1 MNTSRSTS
9 KYVIGVDFG
18 TESGRAVL
26 VDVNTGSQL
35 ASSVHP
41 YANGVIDEV
50 LPGTEIALEPDWALQ
65 DPNDYLEV
73 FKTTIPAV
81 LAESAVH
88 PDDVIG
94 IGIDFTSCT
103 MLPTTANGT
112 PLSFL
117 PQWRDNPHAWVK
129 LWKHHAAQ
137 PEANKLNQVARELGY
152 TFLDRYG
159 GKISSEWFFPKAW
172 QILDEAP
179 EVYAAADRLIEA
191 ADWVVW
197 QLTGVETRNECTA
210 GYKAIWSKRE
220 GFPPDE
226 FFKALDPRMEHIVDE
241 KMSRTL
247 SPLGSLAGGL
257 TERAAHWTGLNA
269 GTPVA
274 VANVDAHVAVPAATV
289 LEPGRMVIIM
299 GTSNCHMLLGTEEYH
314 VPGIC
319 GVGED
324 GIVPGFAGY
333 EAGQS
338 CVGDSFAWFV
348 QECVP
353 ASYTEQAK
361 ARGIDIHQLLEE
373 KAALLQPGESGLL
386 ALDWW
391 NGNRSILVDIDLT
404 GLLLGLT
411 LATKP
416 EEIYRALIESTAY
429 GTRIIID
436 NFAANGVPV
445 REIVAAGG
453 LPERNRLLMQIYT
466 DVTGRPIHL
475 MGTSQG
481 GAFGSAMH
489 AAVAAGAQNG
499 GYDSIFE
506 AARHMAYL
514 RQEAFTP
521 IPAHQAIYDQLYREY
536 VTLYD
541 YFGRGGN
548 DVMKRLKRLREEILT
563 DPDRSHQRTGVPPLN
578 EASGTHP
585 SS

>member
-1 MNTSRSTS
+1 MNTSPRSTS
-9 KYVIGVDFG
+9 KYAIGVDFG

-35 ASSVHP
+35 ASNVHP

-50 LPGTEIALEPDWALQ
+50 LPGTRIALEPDWALQ

-81 LAESAVH
+81 LAESGVK
-88 PDDVIG
+88 PEDVIG
-94 IGIDFTSCT
+94 VGIDFTSCT
-103 MLPTTANGT
+103 MLPTTADST
-112 PLSFL
+112 PLCFL
-117 PQWRDNPHAWVK
+117 PEWRNNPHAWVK

-137 PEANKLNQVARELGY
+137 PEANKLNQIARELGY

-210 GYKAIWSKRE
+210 GYKAIWSKHE
-220 GFPPDE
+220 GFPPNE

-247 SPLGSLAGGL
+247 SPLGSKAGVL
-257 TERAAHWTGLNA
+257 TEEAAGWTGLNP

-299 GTSNCHMLLGTEEYH
+299 GTSNCHMLLGAEERE

-319 GVGED
+319 GVVQD
-324 GIVPGFAGY
+324 GIIPGFAGY

-348 QECVP
+348 EKCVP
-353 ASYTEQAK
+353 TSYTDQAE
-361 ARGIDIHQLLEE
+361 ARGLNIHQFLEE

-391 NGNRSILVDIDLT
+391 NGNRTILVDVDLN
-404 GLLLGLT
+404 GMMLGLT
-411 LATKP
+411 LATRP

-436 NFAANGVPV
+436 DFNAHGAPV

-453 LPERNRLLMQIYT
+453 LPERNKLLMQIYA
-466 DVTGRPIHL
+466 DVTGLPIYQ
-475 MGTSQG
+475 TRTIQG
-481 GAFGSAMH
+481 GAFGSAMYG
-489 AAVAAGAQNG
+489 AVVAAKEGG

-506 AARHMAYL
+506 ATRHMARL
-514 RQEAFTP
+514 REEAFKP
-521 IPAHQAIYDQLYREY
+521 IPQHQEIYDQLYREY

-541 YFGRGGN
+541 YFGRGAN
-548 DVMKRLKRLREEILT
+548 DVMKRLKRLREEILAEPHT
-563 DPDRSHQRTGVPPLN
+563 EEMRY
-578 EASGTHP
+578 A
-585 SS
+585 

>member
-1 MNTSRSTS
+1 MNTSPQATS
-9 KYVIGVDFG
+9 KYSIGIDFG

-26 VDVNTGSQL
+26 VDIRTGSQL
-35 ASSVHP
+35 SSSVHP
-41 YANGVIDEV
+41 YANGVIDEK
-50 LPGTEIALEPDWALQ
+50 LPGTTIALEPDWALQ

-73 FKTTIPAV
+73 FKTTIPTV
-81 LAESAVH
+81 LAESGVK

-103 MLPTTANGT
+103 MLPTTADGT
-112 PLSFL
+112 PLCFL
-117 PQWRDNPHAWVK
+117 PQWRNTPHAWVK

-137 PEANKLNQVARELGY
+137 PEANKLNQVASELGY

-172 QILDEAP
+172 QILNEAP

-197 QLTGVETRNECTA
+197 QLTGEEKRNECTA
-210 GYKAIWSKRE
+210 GYKAIWSKRT
-220 GFPPDE
+220 GFPPNE

-247 SPLGSLAGGL
+247 SPLGSKAGGL
-257 TERAAHWTGLNA
+257 TEEAARWTGLNQ

-274 VANVDAHVAVPAATV
+274 VANVDAHVAVPAAMV

-299 GTSNCHMLLGTEEYH
+299 GTSNCHMLLSTGERE

-319 GVGED
+319 GMVQD
-324 GIVPGFAGY
+324 GIIPGFTGY

-348 QECVP
+348 EQCVP
-353 ASYTEQAK
+353 SSYTHQAE
-361 ARGIDIHQLLEE
+361 ARGLSIHQFLEE

-391 NGNRSILVDIDLT
+391 NGNRSILVDVDLT
-404 GLLLGLT
+404 GMMLGMT

-416 EEIYRALIESTAY
+416 EEMYRALLESTAY

-436 NFAANGVPV
+436 DFNAHGVPV

-453 LPERNRLLMQIYT
+453 LPERNKLLMQIYA
-466 DVTGRPIHL
+466 DVTGLPISQ
-475 MGTSQG
+475 TRTIQG
-481 GAFGSAMH
+481 GAFGSAMYG
-489 AAVAAGAQNG
+489 AVAAGLNAG

-506 AARHMAYL
+506 ASKQMARL
-514 RQEAFTP
+514 REEAFKP
-521 IPAHQAIYDQLYREY
+521 LPQHQEIYDQLYREY
-536 VTLYD
+536 VMLHD
-541 YFGRGGN
+541 YFGRN
-548 DVMKRLKRLREEILT
+548 ANNVMKHLKRLREGILT
-563 DPDRSHQRTGVPPLN
+563 DSHAKER
-578 EASGTHP
+578 
-585 SS
+585 

>member
-1 MNTSRSTS
+1 MNTSPRATS
-9 KYVIGVDFG
+9 KYAVGVDFG
-18 TESGRAVL
+18 TESGRTVL
-26 VDVNTGSQL
+26 VDVSTGREL
-35 ASSVHP
+35 ASSVHI
-41 YANGVIDEV
+41 YANGVIDET
-50 LPGTEIALEPDWALQ
+50 LPGTTIALGADWALQ

-81 LAESAVH
+81 LAESGVN
-88 PDDVIG
+88 PNDVIG

-103 MLPTTANGT
+103 MLPTTVDGT
-112 PLSFL
+112 PLCFL
-117 PQWRDNPHAWVK
+117 PEWRNHPHAWVK

-137 PEANKLNQVARELGY
+137 PEANKLNQIARELGY

-210 GYKAIWSKRE
+210 GYKAIWSKHE
-220 GFPPDE
+220 GFPPNA

-247 SPLGSLAGGL
+247 SPLGSKAGGL
-257 TERAAHWTGLNA
+257 TGEAARWTGLKQ

-274 VANVDAHVAVPAATV
+274 VGNVDAHVSVPAATV

-299 GTSNCHMLLGTEEYH
+299 GTSNCHMLLGREERN

-319 GVGED
+319 GVVED
-324 GIVPGFAGY
+324 GIIPGFSGY

-348 QECVP
+348 ERCVP
-353 ASYTEQAK
+353 ADYMYRAEA
-361 ARGIDIHQLLEE
+361 GGLNIHQFLEE
-373 KAALLQPGESGLL
+373 KAALLKPGESGLL

-391 NGNRSILVDIDLT
+391 NGNRSILVDVDLT
-404 GLLLGLT
+404 GMLLGLT
-411 LATKP
+411 LATRP
-416 EEIYRALIESTAY
+416 EEMYRALIESTAY
-429 GTRIIID
+429 GTRIIIED
-436 NFAANGVPV
+436 FEANGIPV
-445 REIVAAGG
+445 KEIVAAGG
-453 LPERNRLLMQIYT
+453 LPERNKLLVQIYA
-466 DVTGRPIHL
+466 DVTGRPIRQT
-475 MGTSQG
+475 GTSQG

-489 AAVAAGAQNG
+489 GAVAAGKEAG

-506 AARHMAYL
+506 AARHMARL
-514 RQEAFTP
+514 REEAVNP
-521 IPAHQAIYDQLYREY
+521 LPHNQAIYDRLYREY

-541 YFGRGGN
+541 YFGRGAN
-548 DVMKRLKRLREEILT
+548 DVMKRLKYLREEILT
-563 DPDRSHQRTGVPPLN
+563 DSH
-578 EASGTHP
+578 
-585 SS
+585 

>member
-1 MNTSRSTS
+1 MNTSPRSTS
-9 KYVIGVDFG
+9 KYAVGVDFG

-26 VDVNTGSQL
+26 VDVNTGLEL
-35 ASSVHP
+35 ASNVHP
-41 YANGVIDEV
+41 YANGVIDEK
-50 LPGTEIALEPDWALQ
+50 LPGTTITLGPDWALQ

-81 LAESAVH
+81 LAESGVN
-88 PDDVIG
+88 PNDVIG

-112 PLSFL
+112 PLCFL
-117 PQWRDNPHAWVK
+117 PQWRTHPHAWVK

-137 PEANKLNQVARELGY
+137 PEANQLNQIARELGY

-197 QLTGVETRNECTA
+197 QLTGVETRNACTA
-210 GYKAIWSKRE
+210 GYKAIWSKRD
-220 GFPPDE
+220 GFPPNA
-226 FFKALDPRMEHIVDE
+226 FFKALDPRMEHIIDE

-247 SPLGSLAGGL
+247 CPLGAQAGSL
-257 TERAAHWTGLNA
+257 TEDAARWSGLKQ

-274 VANVDAHVAVPAATV
+274 VANVDAHVVVPAATV
-289 LEPGRMVIIM
+289 FEPGRMVIIM
-299 GTSNCHMLLGTEEYH
+299 GTSNCHMLLGAQERD

-319 GVGED
+319 GVVQD
-324 GIVPGFAGY
+324 GIIPGFAGY

-348 QECVP
+348 EQCVP
-353 ASYTEQAK
+353 ASYISQAE
-361 ARGIDIHQLLEE
+361 ARGLNIHQLLEE

-391 NGNRSILVDIDLT
+391 NGNRTILVDIDLT

-411 LATKP
+411 LATRP

-429 GTRIIID
+429 GTRMIIE
-436 NFAANGVPV
+436 NFETHGVPV
-445 REIVAAGG
+445 KEIVAAGG
-453 LPERNRLLMQIYT
+453 LPERNTLLMQIYA
-466 DVTGRPIHL
+466 DVTGRPIYL

-489 AAVAAGAQNG
+489 AAVAAGSQTG
-499 GYDSIFE
+499 GYASIFE
-506 AARHMAYL
+506 AAKHMAHL

-521 IPAHQAIYDQLYREY
+521 IPAHQSIYDRLYGEY

-541 YFGRGGN
+541 YFGRGSN

-563 DPDRSHQRTGVPPLN
+563 DSHRSRQGVGVPSLN
-578 EASGTHP
+578 EESGTHA
-585 SS
+585 